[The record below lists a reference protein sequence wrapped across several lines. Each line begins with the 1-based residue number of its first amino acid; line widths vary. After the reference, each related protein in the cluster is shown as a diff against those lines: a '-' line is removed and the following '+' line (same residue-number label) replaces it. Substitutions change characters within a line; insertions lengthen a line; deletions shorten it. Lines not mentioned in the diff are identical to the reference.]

1 MASNSY
7 KKYNDLGMT
16 PNEKAVEN
24 SMHNQI
30 NEAQGII
37 KKQQEQIQELQNNT
51 KMLMQNQNSH
61 RGGGGQRVVG
71 VEGCKR
77 VPKPPSSLRRRV
89 PQAPRVQSIPH
100 ALRVQSIA
108 HKKNLIENNEIVLFK
123 ISAPWCEPCKV
134 LAPKYDALAK
144 LVNSSGLIMLCAEEL
159 DDKFSADVEGVPAI
173 DYYFRGNKIKRQMG
187 ADFNET
193 KRHVRS
199 LINQAKS
206 LNSQSRARLDSP
218 HPAAG
223 MQPQRPV
230 ERPQVGRF
238 PPSARRM

>member
-1 MASNSY
+1 MTSY
-7 KKYNDLGMT
+7 RKYNELGNT
-16 PNEKAVEN
+16 QAEK
-24 SMHNQI
+24 MQQQI
-30 NEAQGII
+30 AQQKAMQAQATIE
-37 KKQQEQIQELQNNT
+37 KQQALLEEQQKKLEDQRKQIVRSSRIAQQAANSRAQLAY
-51 KMLMQNQNSH
+51 NQNKN
-61 RGGGGQRVVG
+61 R
-71 VEGCKR
+71 
-77 VPKPPSSLRRRV
+77 
-89 PQAPRVQSIPH
+89 
-100 ALRVQSIA
+100 
-108 HKKNLIENNEIVLFK
+108 KKNANPTPTGAVRVTTKDQKHKQIWSNEICVFK

-193 KRHVRS
+193 RRHVRS

-230 ERPQVGRF
+230 ERPQVGSF

>member
-61 RGGGGQRVVG
+61 RP
-71 VEGCKR
+71 KR
-77 VPKPPSSLRRRV
+77 VPKPPSSLRRRA
-89 PQAPRVQSIPH
+89 PQAPRVQSIAH
-100 ALRVQSIA
+100 APRVQSIA
-108 HKKNLIENNEIVLFK
+108 HKKNLIENNEIVIFK

-193 KRHVRS
+193 RRHVRS

-230 ERPQVGRF
+230 ERPQVGSF